1 VIFLSQ
7 NLIALH
13 FTMAAGADMW
23 TTRPQMLFKFTTMS
37 RVNIPK
43 RTVVTH
49 IGERLADSR
58 LNLGHLYPVY
68 SRCMR
73 LLENQL
79 L

>member
-1 VIFLSQ
+1 
-7 NLIALH
+7 
-13 FTMAAGADMW
+13 
-23 TTRPQMLFKFTTMS
+23 MLFKFTTMS